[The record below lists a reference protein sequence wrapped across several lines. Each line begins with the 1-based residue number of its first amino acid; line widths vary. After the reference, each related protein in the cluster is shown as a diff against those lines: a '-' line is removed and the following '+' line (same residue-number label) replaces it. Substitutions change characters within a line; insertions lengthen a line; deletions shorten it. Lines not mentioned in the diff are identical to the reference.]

1 MGYCLP
7 LCEFVIPRLVKPVL
21 EDNEFVILYD
31 LGGEE
36 KKYIKKKSV
45 LWLSTI
51 TETKDNPYLSGLHN
65 ANRLFI

>member
-36 KKYIKKKSV
+36 KKYIKKISSV
-45 LWLSTI
+45 VVNYNW
-51 TETKDNPYLSGLHN
+51 NQ
-65 ANRLFI
+65 R